1 MKMAAKYLEH
11 LINESIAPSQNFSKN
26 QKKLST
32 MKSVFES
39 LFGGKRSADTPM
51 GTKSTPVGITAYSQ
65 SHVLHQ
71 KMKEEK
77 MTHGQTVTANLSPVR
92 LEMSYGQVIMYFC
105 PMKSIEVLETL
116 NDGDGGSLPMEV
128 KVDELRIPD
137 SLHPGLYTLKNITL
151 SSNGKMQVKATRQ
164 TSWEPVT
171 A

>member
-1 MKMAAKYLEH
+1 MK
-11 LINESIAPSQNFSKN
+11 IAGTIVGAFRDGTSSSKSKFFQN

-71 KMKEEK
+71 RMKEEK

-105 PMKSIEVLETL
+105 PMKSIEVLKTL

-128 KVDELRIPD
+128 KVDDLRIPD
-137 SLHPGLYTLKNITL
+137 GIHPGLYTLKNVTL
-151 SSNGKMQVKATRQ
+151 SSNGKMQVTATSN